1 MEETPANEKSCQTDE
16 LTGEAVVPGPD
27 HASKTPVYSTEP
39 GDPPLLQTPLLTSKS
54 GIHQIIECFRT
65 GTAQLKHILL
75 KEVDTI
81 FECKLCRSLFRG
93 LPNLIKHKE
102 IYCFSQTPEPDD
114 PSGDGKKS
122 MKELLDAIYPR
133 SDNEDYVLKLEP
145 ISSNR
150 NAVYQ
155 YLSKDDDL
163 PPSSRTSNHMTT
175 DSWRHYHSN
184 SQEMYREEVRLE
196 EEDNNCVDEE
206 DESEHVD
213 KGEDDAEE
221 NKGHRD
227 SEEPEQPTEEAGDKD
242 KDLASCKCLL
252 CNRTYRVRGHLR
264 RHLRTVHKIVSSAS
278 TTGDSKKTPNGK
290 VPDNPNTTPSSSSD
304 SQSPKE
310 DKLPSKAAFSVG
322 FDYRARFC
330 KLCRRTFSSVQNLE
344 KHIELHT
351 DNGTDFFVKF
361 YCCPLC
367 RYKTRRKRDVLRH
380 LSEFHKKKSSY
391 LSRISQ
397 SLESYAVK
405 KPAEVVMNKDEA
417 NDQGRQ
423 EDVKLHHN
431 HTSPYVTRRNLPP
444 KTPGIKG
451 KKTSKTGNKERHNE
465 GVTHSKKL
473 KPSSPK
479 GSAAKKSLHEHRYPN
494 KVQGHALISSDSKLD
509 LQRLWKD
516 TLDKKTV
523 NTEDHQNIM
532 NSKSTSV
539 ILRERDLLCLN
550 KHMLRRRRP
559 VVLNCRRML
568 HAFYEIFLVAVPLQ
582 FFK

>member
-1 MEETPANEKSCQTDE
+1 MEETVSEAHSTPANEKCCQTDDIA
-16 LTGEAVVPGPD
+16 GEAVVPGPD
-27 HASKTPVYSTEP
+27 HASKTLVYSTEP

-54 GIHQIIECFRT
+54 GIQQIIECFRT

-102 IYCFSQTPEPDD
+102 IYCFTRMPEPDD

-122 MKELLDAIYPR
+122 LKELIEAIYPR
-133 SDNEDYVLKLEP
+133 SDKEEYILKFEP
-145 ISSNR
+145 IPSNQ

-163 PPSSRTSNHMTT
+163 PPSSQSPNHTPT

-184 SQEMYREEVRLE
+184 SQEMYTDEVRLE
-196 EEDNNCVDEE
+196 EEESNCIDDE
-206 DESEHVD
+206 DERENMD
-213 KGEDDAEE
+213 KVEEDAEE
-221 NKGHRD
+221 NKQHPD
-227 SEEPEQPTEEAGDKD
+227 AEEPEEPLEE
-242 KDLASCKCLL
+242 DLASCRCLL

-264 RHLRTVHKIVSSAS
+264 RHLQTVHKIVSSGS
-278 TTGDSKKTPNGK
+278 TTKSTDPPSNSKKMVNGK
-290 VPDNPNTTPSSSSD
+290 VPDSPNTSPRSSSN

-310 DKLPSKAAFSVG
+310 DKVSSKAEFSAG
-322 FDYRARFC
+322 FDFKARFC
-330 KLCRRTFSSVQNLE
+330 KLCKRTFSSVQNLE

-397 SLESYAVK
+397 LLESYAVK
-405 KPAEVVMNKDEA
+405 KPAEVVLNKEEVK
-417 NDQGRQ
+417 DQGRQ
-423 EDVKLHHN
+423 EEVKVNHN
-431 HTSPYVTRRNLPP
+431 HTSPYPTRRNL
-444 KTPGIKG
+444 KTPAIMRN
-451 KKTSKTGNKERHNE
+451 KTSKTGNKGRRVQE
-465 GVTHSKKL
+465 VTNSKKV

-479 GSAAKKSLHEHRYPN
+479 GSVTKKSLHVCN
-494 KVQGHALISSDSKLD
+494 ICGQSF
-509 LQRLWKD
+509 
-516 TLDKKTV
+516 KKTRY
-523 NTEDHQNIM
+523 
-532 NSKSTSV
+532 
-539 ILRERDLLCLN
+539 LG
-550 KHMLRRRRP
+550 
-559 VVLNCRRML
+559 L
-568 HAFYEIFLVAVPLQ
+568 HKRSHLKTAARSADIF
-582 FFK
+582 

>member
-16 LTGEAVVPGPD
+16 LTGEAAVPGPD

-102 IYCFSQTPEPDD
+102 IYCFTRLPESDGA
-114 PSGDGKKS
+114 SGDGKKS
-122 MKELLDAIYPR
+122 MKELLEAIYPR
-133 SDNEDYVLKLEP
+133 PDKDEYILKLEP
-145 ISSNR
+145 IAGNQ

-163 PPSSRTSNHMTT
+163 PPSSRTTNHVTT
-175 DSWRHYHSN
+175 ESWRQHRSN
-184 SQEMYREEVRLE
+184 SQEPEKVQM
-196 EEDNNCVDEE
+196 EDEGNNCMDEE
-206 DESEHVD
+206 DEQENMD
-213 KGEDDAEE
+213 NGEDDAEE
-221 NKGHRD
+221 IKGHQD
-227 SEEPEQPTEEAGDKD
+227 SEEPEEPTEEAGDKV
-242 KDLASCKCLL
+242 ASYKCLL
-252 CNRTYRVRGHLR
+252 CNRTYRVQGHLR
-264 RHLRTVHKIVSSAS
+264 RHLLTVHKIASSGS
-278 TTGDSKKTPNGK
+278 TTNCTDSKKMPNGK
-290 VPDNPNTTPSSSSD
+290 VPDNPNTSPSSSSN

-310 DKLPSKAAFSVG
+310 DKVQSKAAFSIG
-322 FDYRARFC
+322 FDFKARFC

-397 SLESYAVK
+397 SLESYAIK
-405 KPAEVVMNKDEA
+405 KPAEVVLNKEEA
-417 NDQGRQ
+417 KDQGRQ
-423 EDVKLHHN
+423 EEMKVHHN
-431 HTSPYVTRRNLPP
+431 HTSPYVTRRNLPL
-444 KTPGIKG
+444 KAPGIKG
-451 KKTSKTGNKERHNE
+451 KKTSKTGSKERHNVE
-465 GVTHSKKL
+465 VTHNKKS

-479 GSAAKKSLHEHRYPN
+479 GSAIKKSLHVCN
-494 KVQGHALISSDSKLD
+494 ICGQSF
-509 LQRLWKD
+509 
-516 TLDKKTV
+516 KKTRYLLTAKWKIAATLERHWTARV
-523 NTEDHQNIM
+523 TKNI
-532 NSKSTSV
+532 
-539 ILRERDLLCLN
+539 
-550 KHMLRRRRP
+550 
-559 VVLNCRRML
+559 
-568 HAFYEIFLVAVPLQ
+568 
-582 FFK
+582 